1 MLERCGILTN
11 VKSLAVAG
19 AARRRAIHL
28 ATLGPP
34 CDTMAASPEGSGS
47 WRRAQAKCGHRSR
60 VAPVDAAL
68 PFREDSA
75 GVGRAVPSNVT
86 LPLLLRR
93 DSGPQFRVPNTGW
106 IVPKPRPERTSNLT
120 LVNCEF
126 VNRR

>member
-60 VAPVDAAL
+60 VAPANAAL

-93 DSGPQFRVPNTGW
+93 DSGPQFSCAEHGLDSSKVSPGAA
-106 IVPKPRPERTSNLT
+106 PLT
-120 LVNCEF
+120 
-126 VNRR
+126 